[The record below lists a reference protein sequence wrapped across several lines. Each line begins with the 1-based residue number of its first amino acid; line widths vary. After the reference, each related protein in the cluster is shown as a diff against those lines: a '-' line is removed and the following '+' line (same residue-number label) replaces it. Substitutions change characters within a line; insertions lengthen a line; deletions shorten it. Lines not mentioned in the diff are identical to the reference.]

1 MKTKMA
7 GFGPKLA
14 IGGVLAVTA
23 LVVGASIDWRAL
35 AGKAAPQAPA
45 AAAKAEAAPPP
56 ASPKAPAKPA
66 RKARSA
72 Q

>member
-7 GFGPKLA
+7 GYGPKLA

-35 AGKAAPQAPA
+35 AGKPRPRPQPSLPNCAAIRA
-45 AAAKAEAAPPP
+45 
-56 ASPKAPAKPA
+56 
-66 RKARSA
+66 
-72 Q
+72 